1 MVREKPGNEGPVYR
15 LFWDRGSAN
24 MAPHAVLR
32 EIGCPFELIRV
43 DISQGENRTPA
54 YLALN
59 PNARVPTLVHGE
71 RVIYESAAILMYLC
85 EAHPQAGLMPLP
97 GEAERG
103 AFLQWL
109 FWFTNTLQEDL
120 QHWWHADNY
129 LDTEAARHEMKVV
142 SERRLGR
149 MFSQLDSH
157 LAAGGPY
164 MLGERFSALDIF
176 LVMLCRWTRA
186 MAVPAT
192 SYPNLNRLI
201 SLVTA
206 RPAWA
211 AMMRAEGIDWNGPLP
226 S

>member
-1 MVREKPGNEGPVYR
+1 MGERSGNEAPVYR

-32 EIGCPFELIRV
+32 EIGCPFEMIRV
-43 DISQGENRTPA
+43 DILKAENREPA

-59 PNARVPTLVHGE
+59 PNARVPTLIHGD

-85 EAHPQAGLMPLP
+85 EAHPEVQLMPGP
-97 GEAERG
+97 GDAQRG
-103 AFLQWL
+103 DFLQWL

-120 QHWWHADNY
+120 QHWWHGENFVDG
-129 LDTEAARHEMKVV
+129 EAAQQDLKAVA
-142 SERRLGR
+142 ERRLGR

-157 LAAGGPY
+157 LGEGGPY
-164 MLGERFSALDIF
+164 MLGQRFSALDIF

-186 MAVPAT
+186 MAQPAT
-192 SYPNLNRLI
+192 SYPHINRLI
-201 SLVTA
+201 GLVTA
-206 RPAWA
+206 RPAWT
-211 AMMRAEGIDWNGPLP
+211 AMMQAEGIDWNGPLA

>member
-1 MVREKPGNEGPVYR
+1 MMREEPGNVAPVYR

-32 EIGCPFELIRV
+32 EIGCPLELIRV
-43 DISQGENRTPA
+43 DISKAENRDPA

-59 PNARVPTLVHGE
+59 PNARVPTLVHGDM
-71 RVIYESAAILMYLC
+71 VIYESAAIVLYLC
-85 EAHPQAGLMPLP
+85 EAHPGAGLMPMP
-97 GEAERG
+97 GEPGRG

-109 FWFTNTLQEDL
+109 FWLTNTLQEDL

-129 LDTEAARHEMKVV
+129 LDTEPARHELKAV

-149 MFSQLDSH
+149 MFSQLDSG
-157 LAAGGPY
+157 LGQGGPY
-164 MLGERFSALDIF
+164 MLGDRFSAADIF
-176 LVMLCRWTRA
+176 LVMLSRWTRA

-201 SLVTA
+201 GLVTA
-206 RPAWA
+206 RPAWK
-211 AMMRAEGIDWNGPLP
+211 AMMLAEGIDWNGPLA

>member
-1 MVREKPGNEGPVYR
+1 
-15 LFWDRGSAN
+15 

-32 EIGCPFELIRV
+32 EIGCRFKLVRV
-43 DISQGENRTPA
+43 DISRGENRDPA

-59 PNARVPTLVHGE
+59 PNARVPTLVQGGG
-71 RVIYESAAILMYLC
+71 VIYESAAILLHLC
-85 EAHPQAGLMPLP
+85 EEHPEAGLMPLP
-97 GEAERG
+97 GDPGRG

-109 FWFTNTLQEDL
+109 FWLTNTLQEDL

-129 LDTEAARHEMKVV
+129 LDSEAARDELKAV

-149 MFSQLDSH
+149 MFSQIDSH
-157 LAAGGPY
+157 LAKAGPH
-164 MLGERFSALDIF
+164 MLGERFSAVDIF

-186 MAVPAT
+186 MATPAT

-201 SLVTA
+201 GRVTS
-206 RPAWA
+206 RPAWQ
-211 AMMRAEGIDWNGPLP
+211 AMMLAEGIDWNGPLA

>member
-1 MVREKPGNEGPVYR
+1 MGGQPGDEQPVYR

-43 DISQGENRTPA
+43 DISKAENRAPA

-71 RVIYESAAILMYLC
+71 RVIYESAAILLYLC
-85 EAHPQAGLMPLP
+85 EVHPEAGLMPLP
-97 GEAERG
+97 GDPSRG
-103 AFLQWL
+103 EFLQWL
-109 FWFTNTLQEDL
+109 FWLTNTLQEDL

-129 LDTEAARHEMKVV
+129 LDSEAARHEMKAVA
-142 SERRLGR
+142 ERRLGR
-149 MFSQLDSH
+149 MFSQLDSR
-157 LAAGGPY
+157 LGEDGPY
-164 MLGERFSALDIF
+164 MLGERFSAIDIF
-176 LVMLCRWTRA
+176 LAMLCRWTRA

-206 RPAWA
+206 RPAWE
-211 AMMRAEGIDWNGPLP
+211 AMMRAEGIDWNGPLA

>member
-1 MVREKPGNEGPVYR
+1 MVRRKPGDEAPVYR

-43 DISQGENRTPA
+43 DISRAENRDPD

-59 PNARVPTLVHGE
+59 PNARVPTLVDGD
-71 RVIYESAAILMYLC
+71 RVIYESAAIMMHLC
-85 EAHPQAGLMPLP
+85 EAYPQAGLMPLP
-97 GEAERG
+97 GEADRG

-142 SERRLGR
+142 SERRLAR
-149 MFSQLDSH
+149 MFSQLDSR
-157 LAAGGPY
+157 LGEAGPY

-176 LVMLCRWTRA
+176 LAMLCRWTRA

-192 SYPNLNRLI
+192 SYLNLNRLI
-201 SLVTA
+201 GLVTA
-206 RPAWA
+206 RPAWQ
-211 AMMRAEGIDWNGPLP
+211 AMMLAEGIDWNGPLA

>member
-1 MVREKPGNEGPVYR
+1 
-15 LFWDRGSAN
+15 

-43 DISQGENRTPA
+43 DISKGENRDPA

-59 PNARVPTLVHGE
+59 PNARVPTLLAGG
-71 RVIYESAAILMYLC
+71 RVIYESAAILLYLC
-85 EAHPQAGLMPLP
+85 EAHPEARLMPP
-97 GEAERG
+97 VDDPRRGE
-103 AFLQWL
+103 FLQWL
-109 FWFTNTLQEDL
+109 FWLTNTLQEDL

-129 LDTEAARHEMKVV
+129 LDTEAARHELKHV

-149 MFSQLDSH
+149 MFSELDSR
-157 LAAGGPY
+157 LGEVGPY
-164 MLGERFSALDIF
+164 MLGADFSAVDIF

-186 MAVPAT
+186 MAKPAT

-201 SLVTA
+201 GLVTA

-211 AMMRAEGIDWNGPLP
+211 AMMQAEGIDWNGPLA

>member
-1 MVREKPGNEGPVYR
+1 
-15 LFWDRGSAN
+15 

-32 EIGCPFELIRV
+32 EIGCPFETIRV
-43 DISQGENRTPA
+43 DISKGEQRDPA

-59 PNARVPTLVHGE
+59 PNARVPTLVDGE
-71 RVIYESAAILMYLC
+71 RVIYESAAILLYLC
-85 EAHPQAGLMPLP
+85 EEHPEAGLMPP
-97 GEAERG
+97 VGDPQRG

-109 FWFTNTLQEDL
+109 FWLTNTLQEDL

-129 LDTEAARHEMKVV
+129 LDTESARHELKSV
-142 SERRLGR
+142 SERRLER
-149 MFSQLDSH
+149 MFSQLDSR
-157 LAAGGPY
+157 LGEAGPW
-164 MLGERFSALDIF
+164 MLGERFSAIDIF

-186 MAVPAT
+186 MARPAT

-201 SLVTA
+201 GLVTA

-211 AMMRAEGIDWNGPLP
+211 AMMLAEGIDWNGPLA